1 MREVKFHCTL
11 RVSMCVWGRGAV
23 GVYAQPSVASP
34 QAIALSSIVPG
45 DPLQV
50 SLEVSLGADSSLVLS
65 AGNSTYCRPLQPTLP
80 CLGLE
85 TQGRILGQL

>member
-1 MREVKFHCTL
+1 M
-11 RVSMCVWGRGAV
+11 
-23 GVYAQPSVASP
+23 P
-34 QAIALSSIVPG
+34 QKAGEAGHAYALSWGGELFLVW
-45 DPLQV
+45 
-50 SLEVSLGADSSLVLS
+50 EVSLGADSSLVLS